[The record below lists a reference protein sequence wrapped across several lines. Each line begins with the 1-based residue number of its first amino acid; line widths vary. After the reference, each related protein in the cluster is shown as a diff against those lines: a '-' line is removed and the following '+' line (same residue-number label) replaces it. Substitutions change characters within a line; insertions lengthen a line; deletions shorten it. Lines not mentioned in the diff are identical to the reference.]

1 MDISVKI
8 QNVSKFFSTDRHYST
23 AFKMIKQKLLGTY
36 AHSNTFCALRNI
48 NLTIS
53 RRERIG
59 IIGNNGSGKSTL
71 LRLVA
76 GLYTPDEGE
85 IFTNGKMILLAGWGI
100 GMVEELSV
108 EENVYLLGTIYG
120 MDKSNLKAIFNDIIE
135 WADLQDFVSAKLK
148 NLSTGMKTRLAFS
161 TSRHIQSDIFL
172 LDEALSAGDKGF
184 MDKCKKI
191 FEDYKYSN
199 RIFLVASHDQSFLQ
213 SFCTKTLWLHKG
225 EQADFGETEN
235 VLKKYNKANGY

>member
-8 QNVSKFFSTDRHYST
+8 KNVSKLFSTNRYYST
-23 AFKMIKQKLLGTY
+23 TFEMIKQKLLRTY
-36 AHSNTFCALRNI
+36 THSNTFYALRNI

-76 GLYTPDEGE
+76 GLHTPDEGK

-108 EENVYLLGTIYG
+108 EENIYLLGTIYG
-120 MDKSNLKAIFNDIIE
+120 MDRSTLKAIFNDIIE
-135 WADLQDFVSAKLK
+135 WAELQNFVSAKLK
-148 NLSTGMKTRLAFS
+148 TLSTGMKTRLAFS
-161 TSRHIQSDIFL
+161 TSRYIQSDIFL
-172 LDEALSAGDKGF
+172 LDEALSAGDKSF
-184 MDKCKKI
+184 KDKCIKV
-191 FEDYKYSN
+191 FEDYKNSN
-199 RIFLVASHDQSFLQ
+199 KTFLIASHDLSFLQ
-213 SFCTKTLWLHKG
+213 SFCNKTLWLSKG
-225 EQADFGETEN
+225 EQADFGETQS
-235 VLKKYNKANGY
+235 VLEKYNKANG